1 MISVIVVNNLDS
13 VCLFSF
19 FEVKDELR
27 YLKNVDLETFASN
40 WRKVENGLISYAAK
54 KLTCDGS
61 SVILDRL
68 REAQAVKGKQSKRL
82 IKEKD
87 LSILKANF
95 TFFSDTHGVSYAAF
109 ELLLYLLPN
118 NQPDFK
124 KKGINTTKCFEALVQ
139 TFEVQNDRICL
150 KKSRSFI
157 FSFYISTLGW
167 LGCPKRR

>member
-27 YLKNVDLETFASN
+27 YLKNVDLETFATN

-95 TFFSDTHGVSYAAF
+95 TFFFRYTRR
-109 ELLLYLLPN
+109 ELCSL
-118 NQPDFK
+118 
-124 KKGINTTKCFEALVQ
+124 
-139 TFEVQNDRICL
+139 
-150 KKSRSFI
+150 
-157 FSFYISTLGW
+157 
-167 LGCPKRR
+167 